1 METSAHVAPSTPGW
15 EILINSARALSADSA
30 NKRDQL
36 AFFAQCH
43 CRTDELI
50 PEERRDDVAQA
61 VFAAATK
68 HEKFAIDSHVTNFL
82 YTQFGR
88 PVIEQLVEASE
99 GKWKI
104 KECDCGDPTCC
115 TIVSGDP
122 NVEAVTMTE
131 LIAKLGGEGIPS
143 IVVIRT

>member
-1 METSAHVAPSTPGW
+1 METSTHVAPSTPGW
-15 EILINSARALSADSA
+15 EILINSARALSAESA
-30 NKRDQL
+30 TKRDQVS
-36 AFFAQCH
+36 FFAQCH
-43 CRTDELI
+43 CRANEFI
-50 PEERRDDVAQA
+50 PEERRDDVAKA
-61 VFAAATK
+61 VFAAATT
-68 HEKFAIDSHVTNFL
+68 HEKFAVEPHVTNFL

-122 NVEAVTMTE
+122 RVEAVTMTE
-131 LIAKLGGEGIPS
+131 LFEKLRQDGGSS
-143 IVVIRT
+143 IVVIHV